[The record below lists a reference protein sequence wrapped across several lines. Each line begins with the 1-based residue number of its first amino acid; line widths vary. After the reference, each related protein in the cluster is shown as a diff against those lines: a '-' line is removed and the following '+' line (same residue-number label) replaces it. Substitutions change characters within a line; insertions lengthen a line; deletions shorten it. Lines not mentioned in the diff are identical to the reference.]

1 MLRNPRV
8 AARCAS
14 LAYLTPLCALLLT
27 ACGTFTLDNP
37 PDSKTANRR
46 VYMNDQAANDSL
58 TRDLVRTGVK
68 LVLQPGRN
76 YDLTLEST
84 LRNADKLTMYYYNDG
99 IARLYQT
106 LASANDGTQEI
117 FSRKSDQVTA
127 QFFLAQLNPPE
138 GTGAISSLHRI
149 TLASAGIAGADT
161 IHVRLL
167 FIRRLRALPD
177 SAAKAAFAANLFT
190 AMGRIYTPLGIVL
203 QGSYDIVE
211 AAGPTMVFPFSNT
224 FVALPGNR
232 VLGNAHLYMV
242 DSISIGDPNSGLAGE
257 VLGFAPREVVDLDSH
272 RESRVV
278 LSSRVL
284 RGLPSDEAAASL
296 AITATHELG
305 HFFGLRHTVST
316 LHDLLQDDDY
326 SNTEDGFTDTRFCS
340 LDIALAKTS
349 ARAGTEAW
357 LGALHSPYCLR
368 MADNS
373 CSNTNCDLL
382 NLMYPVDCGTGN
394 QTRLSAQQID
404 FLKKNLAT
412 YRH

>member
-1 MLRNPRV
+1 MSRNPR
-8 AARCAS
+8 AAVWHAF
-14 LAYLTPLCALLLT
+14 LPALLLS

-37 PDSKTANRR
+37 PDSKSASRR
-46 VYMNDQAANDSL
+46 IYLNDKAANDSL

-68 LVLQPGRN
+68 LVLQPGKD
-76 YDLTLEST
+76 YDLTLEGT
-84 LRNADKLTMYYYNDG
+84 TRANDKLTVYYYNDG
-99 IARLYQT
+99 VSRLFQT
-106 LASANDGTQEI
+106 LSSANDGTNEK
-117 FSRKSDQVTA
+117 FSLNSDQITA
-127 QFFLAQLNPPE
+127 QFFLAQLNPPD
-138 GTGAISSLHRI
+138 GNAAISSLHRV

-167 FIRRLRALPD
+167 FIRQLRALPD
-177 SAAKAAFAANLFT
+177 SASKAAFAAGLF
-190 AMGRIYTPLGIVL
+190 ASMGKIYSPLGIVL
-203 QGSYDIVE
+203 KGSYDIVE
-211 AAGPTMVFPFSNT
+211 AAVPAMVFPFSNT

-232 VLGNAHLYMV
+232 VVGNAHLYMV
-242 DSISIGDPNSGLAGE
+242 DSISIGDPNAGLAGD

-278 LSSRVL
+278 LSSRIL
-284 RGLPSDEAAASL
+284 RGMSANEAAASL

-326 SNTEDGFTDTRFCS
+326 SNTEDGFTDTRFCA

-349 ARAGTEAW
+349 AQARTEAW
-357 LGALHSPYCLR
+357 LKAMHSPYCLR

-373 CSNTNCDLL
+373 CSNRNCDLL

-394 QTRLSAQQID
+394 QTNLSAQQIG
-404 FLKKNLAT
+404 FLKQNLAT